1 MPPLLGYIGSRNSNM
16 HRIVEFRWPIGRE
29 LPSTIRKLSMNEFC
43 SALELAANIVD
54 SMKDDMNPI
63 SIKTNNVDT
72 DVRSEYIDA
81 INKLTD
87 QNNEL
92 REKYNKLADSLL
104 SKLDNISGNLAIYA
118 NGNSTS
124 NPVSHNDTHETPGD
138 VDTIKQLQITQ
149 NESLPKKSN
158 KWRDYVTHISKSEGL
173 SFKDAMLRAK
183 ETYHK
188 DT

>member
-29 LPSTIRKLSMNEFC
+29 LPSTIRKLTMTEFY
-43 SALELAANIVD
+43 SALELAANIVE
-54 SMKDDMNPI
+54 SMKDDMNPLSKKTE
-63 SIKTNNVDT
+63 SIDT
-72 DVRSEYIDA
+72 TVTSEYIDA
-81 INKLTD
+81 INKLTE

-92 REKYNKLADSLL
+92 RDKYNKLADSLL
-104 SKLDNISGNLAIYA
+104 SRLDNISGKVALYA
-118 NGNSTS
+118 NGNSIS
-124 NPVSHNDTHETPGD
+124 NPVSHDHTHESPED

-149 NESLPKKSN
+149 SESLPKKSN

-183 ETYHK
+183 ETYNK